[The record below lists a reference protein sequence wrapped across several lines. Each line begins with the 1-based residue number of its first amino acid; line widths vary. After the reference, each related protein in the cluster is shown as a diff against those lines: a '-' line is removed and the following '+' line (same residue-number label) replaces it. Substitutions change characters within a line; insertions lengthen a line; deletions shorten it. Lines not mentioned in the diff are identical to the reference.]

1 MPRKELPEFL
11 KALANYKAK
20 GRLLMQLSIELL
32 ILTFVRPGEL
42 RGARWEEFDL
52 EERIWRIPAERMKM
66 GTEHFVPLA
75 HQTATILK
83 KYTKYQVVIRCC
95 FRQKKTKKSPCLITQ

>member
-66 GTEHFVPLA
+66 GTEHLVPLA
-75 HQTATILK
+75 HQTVTILK
-83 KYTKYQVVIRCC
+83 KIHEISVGYPLL
-95 FRQKKTKKSPCLITQ
+95 FPPEKKPRSLRV